1 MFDLFNAAAFP
12 EQPIGWPILG
22 TPEHVKAFD
31 RSMIANYLAKHYR
44 SGVTTIGA
52 AGALDHAQI
61 VDAAAAR
68 FANMS
73 AQAGEAVTPARYL
86 GGDTRLS
93 RRLEQAHVV
102 IGFEGLSYAGPGY
115 YALQVFTNAVGGG
128 MSSRL
133 FQEVRENRGL
143 AYTVY
148 SFHWGYADTGLFGFY
163 AATSKS
169 QVRELVPVALEC
181 LAKAAEDLS
190 EAEIDRAKAQ
200 MKVSQLTAL
209 ESATARSEQI
219 ARQILAYGRVLT
231 RDEILAR
238 IDNLTVNEIR
248 AAGAAA
254 LRTVPTVAAVGPV
267 AKVHT
272 PDRIREL
279 VGGA

>member
-1 MFDLFNAAAFP
+1 M
-12 EQPIGWPILG
+12 
-22 TPEHVKAFD
+22 
-31 RSMIANYLAKHYR
+31 
-44 SGVTTIGA
+44 
-52 AGALDHAQI
+52 
-61 VDAAAAR
+61 
-68 FANMS
+68 
-73 AQAGEAVTPARYL
+73 
-86 GGDTRLS
+86 
-93 RRLEQAHVV
+93 
-102 IGFEGLSYAGPGY
+102 IGFEGLSYAAPGY

-143 AYTVY
+143 AYTIY

-163 AATSKS
+163 GATSRRKS
-169 QVRELVPVALEC
+169 ANSCPVALEC

-209 ESATARSEQI
+209 ESSTARSEQI
-219 ARQILAYGRVLT
+219 ARQILAYGRVLS

-272 PDRIREL
+272 PDRVREL
-279 VGGA
+279 VGRA

>member
-1 MFDLFNAAAFP
+1 M
-12 EQPIGWPILG
+12 
-22 TPEHVKAFD
+22 
-31 RSMIANYLAKHYR
+31 
-44 SGVTTIGA
+44 
-52 AGALDHAQI
+52 
-61 VDAAAAR
+61 
-68 FANMS
+68 
-73 AQAGEAVTPARYL
+73 
-86 GGDTRLS
+86 
-93 RRLEQAHVV
+93 
-102 IGFEGLSYAGPGY
+102 IGFEGLSYAAPGY

-163 AATSKS
+163 GATSKA

-190 EAEIDRAKAQ
+190 EAEIDRVKAQ

-209 ESATARSEQI
+209 EIRLPAGADRAPNSGLWPGAE
-219 ARQILAYGRVLT
+219 

-238 IDNLTVNEIR
+238 IDNLTVSEIR

-254 LRTVPTVAAVGPV
+254 LRTVLTVAAVGPE

-279 VGGA
+279 VGRA